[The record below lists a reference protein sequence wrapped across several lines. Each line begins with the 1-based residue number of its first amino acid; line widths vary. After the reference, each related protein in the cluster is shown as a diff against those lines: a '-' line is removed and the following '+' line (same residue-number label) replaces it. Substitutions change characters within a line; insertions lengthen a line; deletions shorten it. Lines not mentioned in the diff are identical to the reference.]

1 MIFWVVFLKKFSICL
16 FLEEQRVEMFRIG
29 YSSVKPWWPVN
40 LHNFKLWTTS
50 QILLNGIC
58 YWKTRTAV
66 LQILLEPN
74 HRHFWDASN
83 FIFILHSQFI
93 VFSSPGTGYQEVLS
107 FFPSRNGKIQYD
119 HLKSNTVKTFLTFY
133 GQSTMVSK
141 QNSSINC

>member
-1 MIFWVVFLKKFSICL
+1 MEFVTGRRERNS
-16 FLEEQRVEMFRIG
+16 
-29 YSSVKPWWPVN
+29 
-40 LHNFKLWTTS
+40 
-50 QILLNGIC
+50 
-58 YWKTRTAV
+58 AV

-74 HRHFWDASN
+74 HRHFWLY
-83 FIFILHSQFI
+83 FILHSQLI

-107 FFPSRNGKIQYD
+107 LFPSRNGKIQYD